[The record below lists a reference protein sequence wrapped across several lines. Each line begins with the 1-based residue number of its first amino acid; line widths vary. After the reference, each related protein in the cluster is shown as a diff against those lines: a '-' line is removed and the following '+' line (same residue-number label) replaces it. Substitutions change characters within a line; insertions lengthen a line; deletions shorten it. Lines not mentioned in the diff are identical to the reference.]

1 MLTVKTANT
10 KEGCGTFV
18 DGNSTGSSV
27 ICLSPPK
34 NKMLADADAEA
45 VLKPPFT
52 RYMLHIS
59 VLHHGQ

>member
-34 NKMLADADAEA
+34 NKMLADAEA
-45 VLKPPFT
+45 VF
-52 RYMLHIS
+52 
-59 VLHHGQ
+59 